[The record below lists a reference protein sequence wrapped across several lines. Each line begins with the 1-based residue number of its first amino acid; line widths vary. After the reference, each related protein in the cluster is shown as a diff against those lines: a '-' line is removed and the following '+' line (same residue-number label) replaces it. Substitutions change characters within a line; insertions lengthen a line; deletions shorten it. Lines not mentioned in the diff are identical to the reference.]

1 MRYSRFIVCG
11 DSFSEGMNDEIVDG
25 KYRGWA
31 DRVADVMAAN
41 TPGFTYANLA
51 VRGKLVRQVIADQ
64 VPIALSFVTGK
75 ETLISFHAGVNDALR
90 PNYKAELLLPEY
102 SRAVHEIAATG
113 ATVMLFTGLER
124 TGNTGKGADFWSARF
139 SEFNRN
145 VRAIGKEVGAI
156 VIDANEESFLGD
168 RRLLAFDRLHLNPLG
183 HDRVAQGVL
192 EKLGLPFDP
201 DWRKPLPHA
210 KPTPWIMKKL
220 IGFLWFVN
228 FALPWIW
235 RRLRGISSGD
245 GLSGKYE
252 APVAWPITSK

>member
-1 MRYSRFIVCG
+1 MNYSRFIVCG

-41 TPGFTYANLA
+41 TPGFTYVNLA
-51 VRGKLVRQVIADQ
+51 VRGKLVRQVINDQ
-64 VPIALSFVTGK
+64 VPVALSFITGK

-102 SRAVHEIAATG
+102 SRAVREIAATG
-113 ATVMLFTGLER
+113 ATVMLFTVLER
-124 TGNTGKGADFWSARF
+124 SGNTGKGADIWAARF
-139 SEFNRN
+139 TEFNRN
-145 VRAIGKEVGAI
+145 IRAIGKEVGAI
-156 VIDANEESFLGD
+156 VIDATEESFLGD
-168 RRLLAFDRLHLNPLG
+168 PRLLAFDRLHLNPLG

-192 EKLGLPFDP
+192 EKLGLPFDQ

-210 KPTPWIMKKL
+210 KPTPWIKNKL
-220 IGFLWFVN
+220 IGFLWFVT

-235 RRLRGISSGD
+235 RRIRGRSSGD
-245 GLSGKYE
+245 GRSGKYE
-252 APVAWPITSK
+252 APVAWPTTSK